1 MGVGLAD
8 YGGTPAPRAVVNDSA
23 EGLEFV
29 IPAPR
34 VWPMI
39 VFLGL
44 WLAGWA
50 TGEAFALRQLLSP
63 APAPAKAFL
72 AVWLAFW
79 TFGGTAALSVC
90 LWMLVGHER
99 VRLRPDALTIQREA
113 FGLGPTRA
121 YELDRIRNLRAQPI
135 PPLTAAP
142 VAHGAPVNGGTQ
154 AVPAEQAK
162 TVLRAIGIGGPGICF
177 TYASRPVRFGV
188 ALDPLEA
195 RGVVAQLVARH
206 PFADGQTAA

>member
-1 MGVGLAD
+1 VE
-8 YGGTPAPRAVVNDSA
+8 YSGTLAPRAVVNDSP
-23 EGLEFV
+23 EGLEIV

-34 VWPMI
+34 IWPVV

-50 TGEAFALRQLLSP
+50 TGEAFALRQILSP
-63 APAPAKAFL
+63 APVPAKVFL

-79 TFGGTAALSVC
+79 SFGGTAALSVC
-90 LWMLVGHER
+90 VWMLVGHER
-99 VRLRPDALTIQREA
+99 VRLRPDVLTIQREA

-121 YELDRIRNLRAQPI
+121 YELDRIRNLRAQPM
-135 PPLTAAP
+135 PSLAEGAVAP
-142 VAHGAPVNGGTQ
+142 GAPAPEGKP

-162 TVLRAIGIGGPGICF
+162 AVMRVIGIGGPGISF
-177 TYASRPVRFGV
+177 TCASRPVRFGV

-195 RGVVAQLVARH
+195 RSVVAQLEARH
-206 PFADGQTAA
+206 TFAEGQTAA